1 MMPLPGLPPAVVVT
15 PVVVVTAGLA
25 VVVEAAFSG
34 IVTIKFYFLMTRI
47 IFSILIV
54 QDILKI
60 SYPTI

>member
-34 IVTIKFYFLMTRI
+34 IVTICFTMTRI
-47 IFSILIV
+47 MFSILIE
-54 QDILKI
+54 I
-60 SYPTI
+60 SYTII

>member
-25 VVVEAAFSG
+25 AVVKLTFSG
-34 IVTIKFYFLMTRI
+34 IVIICFIMTQI

-54 QDILKI
+54 QDILED
-60 SYPTI
+60 SYSII

>member
-25 VVVEAAFSG
+25 AVVKLTFSG
-34 IVTIKFYFLMTRI
+34 IVTICFIMTQI

-54 QDILKI
+54 QDILEN
-60 SYPTI
+60 SYPII